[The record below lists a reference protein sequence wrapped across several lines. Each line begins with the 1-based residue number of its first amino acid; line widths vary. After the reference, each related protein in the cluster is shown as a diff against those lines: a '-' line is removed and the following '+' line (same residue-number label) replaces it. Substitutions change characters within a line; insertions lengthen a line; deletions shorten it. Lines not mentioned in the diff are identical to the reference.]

1 MQKTFHEASFEILIS
16 CGELHP
22 FHPPYVNHLQIKL
35 KIETELGK
43 PLCQAGVHISLKINI
58 SAQTFFV
65 LVTSRTLIRVQDPSE
80 MEEQWVKISRG
91 TKEPSPFRSDCS

>member
-22 FHPPYVNHLQIKL
+22 FHPPYVYHLQIKL

-43 PLCQAGVHISLKINI
+43 PLCQAGVYISLKINI

-65 LVTSRTLIRVQDPSE
+65 LVTSRTLIE
-80 MEEQWVKISRG
+80 CKILAKWRNNG
-91 TKEPSPFRSDCS
+91 